1 MATLDDSIRQ
11 TIEAFLA
18 RTRLTERKLGAF
30 AVGDPALI
38 PRLRAGASMRLDTA
52 DALLTYMNEDP
63 IGPKFASDVEAFL
76 ADTGIGE
83 RQFGTKAAGNP
94 AFVEKL
100 RSGASLRLYTV
111 ERVRAWMRTNK
122 RALMAQ
128 PQSGPGKSPPARGSQ
143 PVRHDTPTATS
154 ADPRSGDARTPARTT
169 PVQESPTMFLS
180 TREAAA
186 LLTLSAKTLTRLR
199 ATEEGPRF
207 LRFAGRIRY
216 TRADLLEWAVARRQ
230 ERTPEKD

>member
-1 MATLDDSIRQ
+1 
-11 TIEAFLA
+11 
-18 RTRLTERKLGAF
+18 
-30 AVGDPALI
+30 
-38 PRLRAGASMRLDTA
+38 MRLDTA

-63 IGPKFASDVEAFL
+63 IGPSFASEVEGFL

-83 RQFGTKAAGNP
+83 RQFGAKAARDR

-143 PVRHDTPTATS
+143 PVRHETPTATS

-169 PVQESPTMFLS
+169 RSRKVPRCSFRPGGRGL
-180 TREAAA
+180 AHA
-186 LLTLSAKTLTRLR
+186 LGQDAHAPSCNRGRT
-199 ATEEGPRF
+199 RF

-230 ERTPEKD
+230 ERTPE